1 MRLIE
6 KVDVKTKDFFWVGI
20 ERKGMNMPVKNF
32 KRKDFLKSIYIHL
45 YFIYIS
51 IYCSRF
57 LFSYVYIL
65 NIQINKIQNVLGIK
79 LIILFS
85 IFSQNP

>member
-32 KRKDFLKSIYIHL
+32 KRKDFKKVSIYI
-45 YFIYIS
+45 YIS
-51 IYCSRF
+51 YIS
-57 LFSYVYIL
+57 LSTVLDSYLTMYT
-65 NIQINKIQNVLGIK
+65 
-79 LIILFS
+79 F
-85 IFSQNP
+85 